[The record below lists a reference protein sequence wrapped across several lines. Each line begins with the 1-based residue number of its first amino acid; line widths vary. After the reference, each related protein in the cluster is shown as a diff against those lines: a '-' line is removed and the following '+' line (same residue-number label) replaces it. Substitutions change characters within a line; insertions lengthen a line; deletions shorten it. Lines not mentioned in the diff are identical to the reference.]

1 MTNDNRI
8 FIGFDFSIN
17 KPAATIC
24 FRKSLYF
31 YFWPLN
37 LDSKKMSAYSEA
49 GVSVTSRGLDSI
61 DKKSK
66 TGNTQLVL
74 IHTIR
79 STDLANLIINDIDGF
94 IAEHFDSP
102 EDCELYV
109 ASEGLSYASRGDVTL
124 NLATYKG
131 VLLSKIYE
139 HYGDML
145 KRLFTYS
152 PPTMKAVA
160 GCSAKKKASEKK
172 NMIQAFCEDLPSS
185 PLTEAILTGRL
196 TAKTNFID
204 GVDDLADSY
213 WAFRTMIIKENFKI
227 D

>member
-1 MTNDNRI
+1 MDNRI

-24 FRKSLYF
+24 HSGHLYF

-37 LDSKKMSAYSEA
+37 LDQKKLDAYAAA
-49 GVSVTSRGLDSI
+49 GVSVTSRGLESI
-61 DKKSK
+61 DKKAK
-66 TGNTQLVL
+66 TGNSQLVL

-79 STDLANLIINDIDGF
+79 STDLANLIIKDIDNF
-94 IAEHFDSP
+94 ITEHIENP
-102 EDCELYV
+102 ADCELYI
-109 ASEGLSYASRGDVTL
+109 ATEGLSYASRGDVTL

-139 HYGDML
+139 HYGDNL

-152 PPTMKAVA
+152 PNTMKAVA
-160 GCSAKKKASEKK
+160 GCSAKKQAGEKK
-172 NMIQAFCEDLPSS
+172 NMIHAFCEDLVQS
-185 PLTEAILTGRL
+185 PLTEAIREGRL
-196 TAKTNFID
+196 TAITNFYD

-213 WAFRTMIIKENFKI
+213 WAFKTMLKKENYKI
-227 D
+227 